1 MSNDVEY
8 ILLFIAGFTLDLNEK
23 SAPKKNTYSQNAA
36 IFLATS
42 LAAYALLKKGNY
54 KAALVLYSRTGGGG
68 VNFYKKKP
76 DGKLHRLFAFDYHP
90 IKDPKSQKN
99 QWRFHYHRGTNSNQ
113 MSKHRPYQGGW

>member
-8 ILLFIAGFTLDLNEK
+8 ILLFFAGFILDHNEK
-23 SAPKKNTYSQNAA
+23 NAPKKNTKSQNAGL
-36 IFLATS
+36 FLATT
-42 LAAYALLKKGNY
+42 LAIYALLKKGNY
-54 KAALVLYSRTGGGG
+54 KAALVLYSKTGGGG

-90 IKDPKSQKN
+90 VKDPKTQQN
-99 QWRFHYHRGTNSNQ
+99 QWCFHYHRGKNSSQ